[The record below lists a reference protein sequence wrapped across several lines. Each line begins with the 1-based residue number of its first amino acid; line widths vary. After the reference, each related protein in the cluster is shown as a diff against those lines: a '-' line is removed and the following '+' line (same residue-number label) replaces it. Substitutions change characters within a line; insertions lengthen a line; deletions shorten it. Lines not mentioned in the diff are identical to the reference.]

1 MSLLQAQHPSS
12 PPCLLI
18 LKSESQKELM
28 TISSLLTP
36 SFMTL
41 YSVYFLY
48 FLALFFWARRKNV
61 EFVIDAQEARYIL
74 AGLVLYCLSNIVSK
88 TLILLELKN
97 ESFEIINSHF
107 LLFGIGF
114 FLYFK
119 LKKQDDR
126 KNND

>member
-1 MSLLQAQHPSS
+1 
-12 PPCLLI
+12 
-18 LKSESQKELM
+18 
-28 TISSLLTP
+28 
-36 SFMTL
+36 MTL

-107 LLFGIGF
+107 LLFAIGF

-119 LKKQDDR
+119 LKKTG
-126 KNND
+126 

>member
-1 MSLLQAQHPSS
+1 
-12 PPCLLI
+12 
-18 LKSESQKELM
+18 
-28 TISSLLTP
+28 
-36 SFMTL
+36 MTL

-48 FLALFFWARRKNV
+48 FLVLFFWARRKNV

-74 AGLVLYCLSNIVSK
+74 AGIALYCLSNIVSK

-107 LLFGIGF
+107 LLFAIGF

-119 LKKQDDR
+119 LKKTG
-126 KNND
+126 